1 MFQQIEQQAVA
12 PLLLTARQAATL
24 LNLSERTLYRLTA
37 GGDIPVVKI
46 GPRGV
51 RYDVGDLKSWIARA
65 KNSEKSA

>member
-1 MFQQIEQQAVA
+1 MTEQVIT
-12 PLLLTARQAATL
+12 PLLLTARQASKL

-51 RYDVGDLKSWIARA
+51 RYDVADLRRWIERA
-65 KNSEKSA
+65 KNFEKEC